1 MATEGKKNKVLK
13 IGNLEL
19 ENPFLLAPLAGIT
32 DASDAENSERAGSGN
47 DVFGNGVGKRT
58 YVW

>member
-19 ENPFLLAPLAGIT
+19 ENSILAAPLAGHYRRT
-32 DASDAENSERAGSGN
+32 DAENSERAGSGN